1 MNQTKDVGTE
11 SNDADDSTSKVKKQT
26 KLKTEENRPTSKSRA
41 GRKKETIAVD
51 YPETSLEKLEKTKE
65 EKAEKPKART
75 KIRKHKPTK
84 QES

>member
-1 MNQTKDVGTE
+1 M
-11 SNDADDSTSKVKKQT
+11 KKQT

-41 GRKKETIAVD
+41 RRKKETIAVD

-65 EKAEKPKART
+65 EKAEKLKART

-84 QES
+84 QEA